1 MKSTKYDQA
10 MAKLAE
16 VDGFLMANLIDSESG
31 MSMASSGGGIDV
43 ELDSMVGS
51 QVIKSIDSAIDKL
64 NLPETIEDTLISLDH
79 SYHLLRP
86 IRTQKTLFIHLAL
99 KRDSAN
105 LAMARHSLK
114 KFEAELAAL
123 L

>member
-1 MKSTKYDQA
+1 MKATKYDQA
-10 MAKLAE
+10 MAELST

-31 MSMASSGGGIDV
+31 MSLASAGGGIDI
-43 ELDSMVGS
+43 ELDSAVGS
-51 QVIKSIDSAIDKL
+51 QVIKSIENAIAKL

-86 IRTQKTLFIHLAL
+86 IRTHKSFFIHLAL
-99 KRDSAN
+99 KRDGSN

-114 KFEAELAAL
+114 RFEAEFANL